1 MADNNH
7 SFSAYNKVIAIT
19 GVSLATAIILTRLL
33 SSQKENHH
41 QIYKKIPQPQGCYP
55 YVGKVEKKK
64 RVYLKASKKK
74 IDVFSKQV
82 IYFHLRMIHIDKLQN
97 GIKNSIHR

>member
-1 MADNNH
+1 MADNSH

-55 YVGKVEKKK
+55 YVGKVEKI
-64 RVYLKASKKK
+64 KKK
-74 IDVFSKQV
+74 CIFEGLQKKK
-82 IYFHLRMIHIDKLQN
+82 KLMYLVNRSSIFTN
-97 GIKNSIHR
+97 G